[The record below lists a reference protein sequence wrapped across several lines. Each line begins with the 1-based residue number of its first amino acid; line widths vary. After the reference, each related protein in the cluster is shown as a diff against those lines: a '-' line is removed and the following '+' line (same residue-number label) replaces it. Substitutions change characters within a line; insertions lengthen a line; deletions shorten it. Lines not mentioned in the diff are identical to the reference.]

1 MEIRL
6 ATEADWPAIWEI
18 IRPII
23 REGETLAIDRN
34 ADEDGGRAY
43 WMAPGKSVFV
53 ALDEAGETI
62 GSYTLRANQTGPAGH
77 VANAGYAVRGNQR
90 GKGIAQILC
99 RHSLEE
105 ARARGFRAMQFNL
118 VVSTN
123 ERAVRLWQHMG
134 FAIVGTLPGAFRHPV
149 LGHVDAYVMFRGL
162 VDESQPMTVDGH

>member
-23 REGETLAIDRN
+23 REGETLAVDRN

-90 GKGIAQILC
+90 AAFGRCSSILSSRPMSAPCGCGRIWALRSWGRCRGRFGIPC
-99 RHSLEE
+99 W
-105 ARARGFRAMQFNL
+105 AMSML
-118 VVSTN
+118 
-123 ERAVRLWQHMG
+123 M
-134 FAIVGTLPGAFRHPV
+134 
-149 LGHVDAYVMFRGL
+149 
-162 VDESQPMTVDGH
+162 